1 MTNSDST
8 SPDAVG
14 KLLADMGEV
23 QKDLPKIKSELKSL
37 KARAKKLD
45 DHLDSIEYSGF
56 QEQILNL
63 DKSVKNQE
71 NALLETQR
79 FVARLYV
86 DERLGALTEIIL
98 NQRKAIPFSD
108 KESLHNQLINNA
120 SHITGKIAD
129 STKPLSLGI
138 KFNIDAQKYL
148 EERGY
153 EFIKIP

>member
-14 KLLADMGEV
+14 KLLADMGEI

-63 DKSVKNQE
+63 
-71 NALLETQR
+71 
-79 FVARLYV
+79 
-86 DERLGALTEIIL
+86 
-98 NQRKAIPFSD
+98 
-108 KESLHNQLINNA
+108 
-120 SHITGKIAD
+120 ITNFG
-129 STKPLSLGI
+129 
-138 KFNIDAQKYL
+138 
-148 EERGY
+148 
-153 EFIKIP
+153 